1 MVDMDGIPVGEVLFT
16 RVPTVLPIKTSYY
29 SRSRESDSG
38 MVKISRSSF
47 GYALLSATLFG
58 ISTPLSK
65 ILVGDISPVLLVSF
79 LYLGT
84 ALGMFL
90 LGKILRSWHSP
101 LSGEA
106 GIRVQ
111 DIPWLLLAILAGGV
125 VAPILLMSSLEI
137 TPAATASLLL
147 NFEGVATMIIAF
159 LVFHESVGRR
169 IWIALGII
177 TLASI
182 LLSWN
187 PTAAIGLSVG
197 AVGILLACVFW
208 GVDNNATRNISG
220 KDPFAIVALKG
231 FFAGNVALVLAILG
245 HDTLPGIS
253 FILAAMLLGFLC
265 YGVSMVLF
273 IRALRDLGAALTG
286 AYYSMA
292 PFIGAALSFLIFR
305 EYPDLQLVIAFG
317 MMIAGALL
325 LATERHMHQHH
336 HVPIEH
342 EHRHRHPEEHHEHV
356 HEGEVTGDHSH
367 PHLHE
372 PLNHDHPHTPDIHHR
387 HER

>member
-1 MVDMDGIPVGEVLFT
+1 MGKNMWYPV
-16 RVPTVLPIKTSYY
+16 
-29 SRSRESDSG
+29 
-38 MVKISRSSF
+38 

-65 ILVGDISPVLLVSF
+65 ILIGDISPVFLVSF

-84 ALGMFL
+84 GLGMFL
-90 LGKILRSWHSP
+90 LGKILKSGHNP
-101 LSGEA
+101 VSGEA
-106 GIRVQ
+106 GIRVH
-111 DIPWLLLAILAGGV
+111 DIPWLLLAIFSGGV
-125 VAPILLMSSLEI
+125 IAPILLMSSLEI

-147 NFEGVATMIIAF
+147 NFEGVTTMIIAF
-159 LVFHESVGRR
+159 VVFRESVGRR

-187 PTAAIGLSVG
+187 PGAAFGLSIG
-197 AVGILLACVFW
+197 AIGILLACVFW

-231 FFAGNVALVLAILG
+231 FFAGSIALVLAILG
-245 HDTLPGIS
+245 HDILPGIS

-273 IRALRDLGAALTG
+273 IRALRDLGAARTG
-286 AYYSMA
+286 AYYSIA
-292 PFIGAALSFLIFR
+292 PFIGAAFSFLLFR
-305 EYPDLQLVIAFG
+305 EYPDLQLVIAVG
-317 MMIAGALL
+317 MMLVGTMV
-325 LATERHMHQHH
+325 LATEKHMHRHH
-336 HVPIEH
+336 HAPIEH
-342 EHRHRHPEEHHEHV
+342 EHLHHHPDEHHV
-356 HEGEVTGDHSH
+356 HDHDGEVVGDHSH

-372 PLNHDHPHTPDIHHR
+372 PVDHDHQHTPDLHHR

>member
-1 MVDMDGIPVGEVLFT
+1 
-16 RVPTVLPIKTSYY
+16 
-29 SRSRESDSG
+29 
-38 MVKISRSSF
+38 MVKISWSPV

-90 LGKILRSWHSP
+90 LGKIARSRHSP

-106 GIRVQ
+106 TLRKL
-111 DIPWLLLAILAGGV
+111 DIPWLLVAILAGGV
-125 VAPILLMSSLEI
+125 IAPILLMSSLEI

-147 NFEGVATMIIAF
+147 NFEGVATTVIAF
-159 LVFHESVGRR
+159 VIFRESVGRR

-187 PTAAIGLSVG
+187 PSAALGISVG
-197 AVGILLACVFW
+197 AVGVLLACVFW
-208 GVDNNATRNISG
+208 GADNNASRNISG
-220 KDPFAIVALKG
+220 KDPFAIAAVKG
-231 FFAGNVALVLAILG
+231 FFAGSLALVLAMLG
-245 HDTLPGIS
+245 HDTLPEIS
-253 FILAAMLLGFLC
+253 LILAAMLLGFLC

-273 IRALRDLGAALTG
+273 IRALRDLGAARTG
-286 AYYSMA
+286 AYYSVA
-292 PFIGAALSFLIFR
+292 PFIGSALSFLIFR
-305 EYPDLQLVIAFG
+305 EFPDLQIVIAFG
-317 MMIAGALL
+317 LMLL
-325 LATERHMHQHH
+325 GTLVLATEKHMHRHH

-342 EHRHRHPEEHHEHV
+342 EHLHHHPEEHHMHG
-356 HEGEVTGDHSH
+356 HDGEFSGDHSH
-367 PHLHE
+367 PHLHV
-372 PLNHDHPHTPDIHHR
+372 PIDHDHPHTPDIHHR

>member
-1 MVDMDGIPVGEVLFT
+1 
-16 RVPTVLPIKTSYY
+16 
-29 SRSRESDSG
+29 
-38 MVKISRSSF
+38 MVKNPSSAV

-65 ILVGDISPVLLVSF
+65 VLVGDISPILLVSF

-90 LGKILRSWHSP
+90 LGKIMKSGHTP

-106 GIRVQ
+106 GIKIH
-111 DIPWLLLAILAGGV
+111 DIPWLMVAIFAGGV
-125 VAPILLMSSLEI
+125 IAPILLMSCLEI

-147 NFEGVATMIIAF
+147 NFEGVATMLIAF
-159 LVFHESVGRR
+159 LVFRESVGRR

-187 PTAAIGLSVG
+187 PSAAFGLSVG

-220 KDPFAIVALKG
+220 KDPLAIVALKG
-231 FFAGNVALVLAILG
+231 FFAGSIALVLAMIG
-245 HDTLPGIS
+245 RNIFPGIS
-253 FILAAMLLGFLC
+253 LILAAMLVGFLC

-273 IRALRDLGAALTG
+273 IRALRDLGAARTG
-286 AYYSMA
+286 AYYSIA

-305 EYPDLQLVIAFG
+305 EYPDLQFVIAFSL
-317 MMIAGALL
+317 MIAGTLV
-325 LATERHMHQHH
+325 LASEKHTHRHH
-336 HVPIEH
+336 HVPLEH
-342 EHRHRHPEEHHEHV
+342 EHLHHHPEEHHIHG
-356 HEGEVTGDHSH
+356 HDGEVSGDHSH

-372 PLNHDHPHTPDIHHR
+372 PLDHDHPHTPDIHHR
-387 HER
+387 HDR